1 MAGLLGGGGGNNGNN
16 QQPGNLQ
23 ISLLLNMLGGSL
35 APLVLVLL
43 ES

>member
-16 QQPGNLQ
+16 QQPGKLH
-23 ISLLLNMLGGSL
+23 ISLPLNMLSRSL
-35 APLVLVLL
+35 EAAVLVLP